1 MIVPVSAAPHAG
13 VSSPALTP
21 AQRPAD
27 AVELARVLE
36 AWGIKGWVRI
46 LPHQAQPDA
55 LLKARTWWLEPPEA
69 KFAKGFSL
77 FAGCV
82 EVAVAECKPHADGWV
97 ARLEGVN
104 DRNTAEALKGV
115 RISVPRSAFP
125 PPAEGEYYWVD
136 LLGLDVINREGVNLG
151 RVTDLLATGPTSV
164 LVLQDSD
171 PADSAK
177 TIERMIPFVDAYVDA
192 VDTTARRITV
202 DWQADY

>member
-1 MIVPVSAAPHAG
+1 M
-13 VSSPALTP
+13 SSPALTP

-27 AVELARVLE
+27 AVELARVQE

-46 LPHQAQPDA
+46 LPFQADPIA
-55 LLKARTWWLEPPEA
+55 LVHSPQWWLEPPEA
-69 KFAKGFSL
+69 RFVRGFALFS
-77 FAGCV
+77 GCV
-82 EVAVAECKPHADGWV
+82 QVQVAEIKAHADGWV
-97 ARLEGVN
+97 ARLEGVD

-125 PPAEGEYYWVD
+125 PPADGEFYWVD
-136 LLGLDVINREGVNLG
+136 LLGLDVINREGVQLG

-192 VDTTARRITV
+192 VDTAARRITV
-202 DWQADY
+202 DWQPDY